1 MIFAK
6 PPRRFFICNKQKT
19 LKPDGF
25 GVFCIA
31 GAKFRNGGK
40 GAVFYPNPL

>member
-6 PPRRFFICNKQKT
+6 PPRRLIRDKRKT

-31 GAKFRNGGK
+31 GTKSRNGGK